1 MTQIIIDGKEIDIND
16 ISEAGKANI
25 GSLQFVQAEIKRLE
39 AQIAVYKTA
48 EVGYTNALKKELSIN

>member
-1 MTQIIIDGKEIDIND
+1 MAQIIIDGKEININD

-39 AQIAVYKTA
+39 AQIAVFKTA
-48 EVGYTNALKKELSIN
+48 EVGYTNA